1 MKKLGG
7 ENDKKVFSFSLKV
20 LSNEHQQDQHL
31 SSFFS
36 GLNNSIPNKEMIEII
51 KNLSTCESIGSNFPV
66 IVNFLFDIMI
76 KNEMDQEIQLESF
89 NCLMSIVNSFQK
101 GKNENHK
108 QLVPYYVKF
117 IFKRHEIIK
126 ILPLFN
132 KYLKDENNSKEKFF
146 DIFWFI
152 FSITLKSIGILR
164 SQHQHE
170 YQENILNSLIEELIS
185 NLISQISNDI
195 KTHFNS
201 VEILTFELASFLRTL
216 SMIMDQ

>member
-7 ENDKKVFSFSLKV
+7 ENDKKVFSFSLKI
-20 LSNEHQQDQHL
+20 LSNEHQPHL

-51 KNLSTCESIGSNFPV
+51 RNLSTCDSIGSNFPV
-66 IVNFLFDIMI
+66 VVNLLFDIMI
-76 KNEMDQEIQLESF
+76 KNSDEIQLESF
-89 NCLMSIVNSFQK
+89 NCLMSIVNLFQK

-108 QLVPYYVKF
+108 QLVAYYVKF

-164 SQHQHE
+164 SQHQQE
-170 YQENILNSLIEELIS
+170 YQGNVLNSLIEELIS
-185 NLISQISNDI
+185 NLISQLSNDV

-216 SMIMDQ
+216 SVIMDQ